1 MYNFRIVERIRF
13 LDKTGAVRIGERIGD
28 EIECG
33 RRTYLMD
40 EVNILPPTRPE
51 KVIVLDRNQ
60 QRMIEL
66 LGFEKPSEPR
76 YYTKTPN
83 AVVGHN
89 DTVEIPDVSHDVVCE
104 GELAA
109 IIGRQCRNVSNPD
122 IDDLLLGYTCTNDL
136 LVRDG
141 FAEDP
146 AAVKGNNFDSS
157 SPIGPVV
164 VPPTRINPES
174 KITLRMNGKTKTET
188 DFSTQI
194 FSLSQ
199 ILTDITQYV
208 TLERGDVIILGSP
221 MDQFVVS
228 EGDTVEV
235 EIEDIGTLQN
245 DIKIQK

>member
-1 MYNFRIVERIRF
+1 MERIRF
-13 LDKTGAVRIGERIGD
+13 RDKTGATRIGERVGD
-28 EIECG
+28 EIKYNS
-33 RRTYLMD
+33 RTYSID
-40 EVNILPPTRPE
+40 GVDILPPTNPE
-51 KVIVLDRNQ
+51 KIIVLDRNQ

-83 AVVGHN
+83 AVVGHQ
-89 DTVEIPDVSHDVVCE
+89 DTVEIPDVSADVVCE

-109 IIGRQCRNVSNPD
+109 IIGQQCRNVSNPD

-141 FAEDP
+141 FVEDP

-164 VPPTRINPES
+164 VPPSQINS
-174 KITLRMNGKTKTET
+174 KSEITLRINGETKTKT

-194 FSLSQ
+194 FSLSH
-199 ILTDITQYV
+199 ILADISQYV

-228 EGDTVEV
+228 EKDSVEV
-235 EIEDIGTLQN
+235 EIDGIGTLQN
-245 DIKIQK
+245 DISIQNNGY

>member
-1 MYNFRIVERIRF
+1 MERIRF
-13 LDKTGAVRIGERIGD
+13 RDKTGALRIGERIG
-28 EIECG
+28 EKIECG
-33 RRTYLMD
+33 NRTYSMD
-40 EVNILPPTRPE
+40 TVNIFPPTTPE

-60 QRMIEL
+60 HRMNEL
-66 LGFEKPSEPR
+66 LGFDQPSEPR

-83 AVVGHN
+83 AVVGHQ
-89 DTVEIPDVSHDVVCE
+89 DTVEIPDVSDDVVCE

-109 IIGRQCRNVSNPD
+109 VIGRQCRNISNPD

-141 FAEDP
+141 FTEDP

-164 VPPTRINPES
+164 VPPDRIKPES
-174 KITLRMNGKTKTET
+174 KITLRMNGKEKTKT

-194 FSLSQ
+194 FSLSH

-228 EGDTVEV
+228 EGDSVEV
-235 EIEDIGTLQN
+235 EIEGIGVLQN
-245 DIKIQK
+245 DIEIQR